1 MVPKAIKM
9 LTKKIETTTLTNQ
22 QEKEIIKQINT
33 LKKSVEF
40 I

>member
-9 LTKKIETTTLTNQ
+9 LTKRLETTTLNNQ
-22 QEKEIIKQINT
+22 KEKEIIKQINM
-33 LKKSVEF
+33 LKKSIEF

>member
-9 LTKKIETTTLTNQ
+9 LTKKLETTTLTNQ
-22 QEKEIIKQINT
+22 KEKEIIKQINT
-33 LKKSVEF
+33 LRKSVEF